1 MSPPSSLSVS
11 DLLARARAEQPG
23 ELNRLLEACRNYLQ
37 IVARA
42 HVESWLRRK
51 EDASDLIQD
60 TLLEVHRG
68 FKNFRGT
75 TEAEWLAWLR
85 RILANNAA
93 NKVRHYRLTAKRQAR
108 REVPLAGP
116 TDSSPANDP
125 AAPGDSPSE
134 MLLRKER
141 ELLVADALAR
151 LSPDHREVI
160 LLRNLQ
166 RLPFQEVAE
175 RMGRSRPA
183 VQMLWMRAIGKLQEE
198 LAGGDMSAMF
208 A

>member
-1 MSPPSSLSVS
+1 MFPLGTNGNTDASTTRSPSSPRTRIVSGSTTASSSVPIRHVQDGCS
-11 DLLARARAEQPG
+11 AVSASRATHSR
-23 ELNRLLEACRNYLQ
+23 
-37 IVARA
+37 ISSSV
-42 HVESWLRRK
+42 
-51 EDASDLIQD
+51 
-60 TLLEVHRG
+60 
-68 FKNFRGT
+68 T
-75 TEAEWLAWLR
+75 T
-85 RILANNAA
+85 
-93 NKVRHYRLTAKRQAR
+93 
-108 REVPLAGP
+108 AGP
-116 TDSSPANDP
+116 GDSSPANDP

-134 MLLRKER
+134 MLMRKEQ

-198 LAGGDMSAMF
+198 LAGGDLSGIF